1 MSCCRQLEQTPGL
14 IDADITDN
22 IRSMRASISVA
33 GDADRVE
40 AGRQIVQRGA
50 VPYDRIVQAD
60 GAGYGL
66 RNIAPYP
73 IKETANRGGLS
84 CKHDN
89 QRNSDQGVHASN
101 RHAETKIGHDAFG
114 LELDLLPVQCTFPA
128 DCPAPK
134 VSIRS
139 GPRQVHSGGGGSR
152 LRFALSGAGLPVCTE
167 NSNPDV
173 MTVKPAEDRV

>member
-1 MSCCRQLEQTPGL
+1 
-14 IDADITDN
+14 
-22 IRSMRASISVA
+22 MRASISVA

-50 VPYDRIVQAD
+50 VPYGRIVQAD

-114 LELDLLPVQCTFPA
+114 LELDLLPVQCTFPT

-134 VSIRS
+134 LAS
-139 GPRQVHSGGGGSR
+139 GLGRGRFTPAVAEVDWDSLYRAR
-152 LRFALSGAGLPVCTE
+152 DCRFAPRSPR
-167 NSNPDV
+167 
-173 MTVKPAEDRV
+173 PAARVESALARQWHLEECSAALL